1 MLELRRL
8 CSLTSEDECC
18 SSDTQPLVQ
27 WTMILQTDRISWLD
41 HLNAEKNARIWNDS
55 RLAT

>member
-18 SSDTQPLVQ
+18 SSDTQPLVLMDND
-27 WTMILQTDRISWLD
+27 TTDRQNI
-41 HLNAEKNARIWNDS
+41 
-55 RLAT
+55 LA